1 MINIKRKEWHSKVD
15 ELLAAGEKSGRTIA
29 KMLGRG
35 KSQVNE
41 YISSLKR
48 SENDSEALS
57 LSSGMLVK
65 GGVLKAPTDGPRV
78 LIFDL
83 ECSAELSY
91 HFGRYKVNIP
101 EAFNVR
107 PSYLLSFSAKWL
119 GQDDIITIGLP
130 YYDDYHPD
138 NHCDKRLCEDL
149 HKLLSEADVLVA
161 HNLVNFDWKVAQ
173 TRFLLNGLD
182 VVPPNK
188 LVDTLN
194 IAKQNF
200 RFPTNKLET
209 LAKHL
214 GVGEKMQNSGASLW
228 VDCVAGK
235 QEAWLE
241 MLEYNTID
249 VEVLEKVYLKLRPYD
264 KKHPNVSMYFKD
276 KSEHRCVCC
285 GSTDLTLTDKK
296 SFTGLSEFAVYQ
308 CNSCGKHSRSRV
320 NELTKE
326 ERSSLLMNIQ

>member
-1 MINIKRKEWHSKVD
+1 VNNTWKQEALELAQTGLSWRK
-15 ELLAAGEKSGRTIA
+15 IA
-29 KMLGRG
+29 KQLGVARSTVSDWLRTQF
-35 KSQVNE
+35 KHSV
-41 YISSLKR
+41 KR
-48 SENDSEALS
+48 SVSDSETFSPVVGAKV
-57 LSSGMLVK
+57 LVPPK
-65 GGVLKAPTDGPRV
+65 DGPKV
-78 LIFDL
+78 LVFDL

-119 GQDDIITIGLP
+119 GQDDIVTIGLP

-138 NHCDKRLCEDL
+138 KHCDKRLCEDL
-149 HKLLSEADVLVA
+149 HKLLSEADILVA

-182 VVPPNK
+182 VIPPNK

-214 GVGEKMQNSGASLW
+214 GVGEKMQHSGASLW

-264 KKHPNVSMYFKD
+264 KKHPNVSMYFTD
-276 KSEHRCVCC
+276 RTERRCVCC
-285 GSTDLTLTDKK
+285 GSTDLSLTDKK
-296 SFTGLSEFAVYQ
+296 SFTGLSQFAVYQ
-308 CNSCGKHSRSRV
+308 CNSCGKHSRSRL
-320 NELTKE
+320 NTLTKE
-326 ERSSLLMNIQ
+326 ERGSLLMNVQ

>member
-1 MINIKRKEWHSKVD
+1 MSDWKNNAIELSKTGLSWRKIADKLNKSKSTVSD
-15 ELLAAGEKSGRTIA
+15 FLRAYY
-29 KMLGRG
+29 RG
-35 KSQVNE
+35 SDSKQGNQ
-41 YISSLKR
+41 SSTP
-48 SENDSEALS
+48 
-57 LSSGMLVK
+57 
-65 GGVLKAPTDGPRV
+65 LKAPVGSPRV

-83 ECSAELSY
+83 ECTPELSY
-91 HFGRYKVNIP
+91 HYGRYKVNIP

-119 GQDDIITIGLP
+119 GQDEIITIGLP
-130 YYDDYHPD
+130 YYDDYAAD

-149 HKLLSEADVLVA
+149 HKLLSEADILVA

-173 TRFLLNGLD
+173 TRFLLNGLPMI
-182 VVPPNK
+182 PPSK

-228 VDCVAGK
+228 VQCIEGDE
-235 QEAWLE
+235 EAWNE

-249 VEVLEKVYLKLRPYD
+249 VDVLEKVYLKLRPYD
-264 KKHPNVSMYFKD
+264 KKHPNVSMYYEDRSVK
-276 KSEHRCVCC
+276 RCVCC
-285 GSTDLTLTDKK
+285 GSTDLKLTDKK
-296 SFTGLSEFAVYQ
+296 SFTGLSEFAVYE
-308 CNSCGKHSRSRV
+308 CGDCGKHSRSRV
-320 NELTKE
+320 NTLTKE
-326 ERSSLLMNIQ
+326 EREKILMNIAN

>member
-1 MINIKRKEWHSKVD
+1 MNIKSWYTQALELSKQG
-15 ELLAAGEKSGRTIA
+15 LSGRKIA
-29 KMLGRG
+29 KELGKS
-35 KSQVNE
+35 KSQVNDVIKAYRE
-41 YISSLKR
+41 GVGASV
-48 SENDSEALS
+48 
-57 LSSGMLVK
+57 SGSTTLVSATP
-65 GGVLKAPTDGPRV
+65 LKAPVGAPRM

-83 ECSAELSY
+83 ECTPELSY
-91 HFGRYKVNIP
+91 HYGRYKVNIT

-119 GQDDIITIGLP
+119 GQEEIITIGLP

-138 NHCDKRLCEDL
+138 NHCDKKLCEDL
-149 HKLLSEADVLVA
+149 HKLLSEADILIA

-173 TRFLLNGLD
+173 TRFLLNGLPLI
-182 VVPPNK
+182 PPNK

-228 VDCVAGK
+228 VSCIAGDE
-235 QEAWLE
+235 EAWRE

-249 VEVLEKVYLKLRPYD
+249 VDVLEKVYLKLRPYD
-264 KKHPNVSMYFKD
+264 KKHPNVSMYFED
-276 KSEHRCVCC
+276 RSVRRCVCC
-285 GSTDLTLTDKK
+285 GSTDLKLTDKK
-296 SFTGLSEFAVYQ
+296 SFTGLSEFAVYE
-308 CNSCGKHSRSRV
+308 CGSCGKHSRTRV
-320 NELTKE
+320 NTLTTE
-326 ERSSLLMNIQ
+326 QRQQLLMNVAN